1 MLSNDLLSYSIMRNG
16 DRAVTHSCS
25 HYAPAV
31 QYVDSAR
38 VSLPPIT
45 SVNGLTE
52 DNLTSLNNF
61 TTTRSLSGLQS
72 YGFNQNQPTYRSASE
87 SSQGGSP
94 RLSSSSEYSNNPV
107 QASSPVSGSASPQLA
122 SADFSEKKRR
132 QRLGPSCDSCRAR
145 KVKCNAE
152 VILLSRNVEEEEAEE
167 MQSLGEASRG
177 KLLAGE
183 AVLLEESFSLVIS
196 NGKLVKFRPCSS
208 CATRELDCCFSK
220 GFTKE
225 DIVHSKRSSSLSA
238 VGSVSVL
245 SSPKAPSRVKKRS
258 DVAASARK
266 SSCAACRKR
275 KVKCVMNVKLNKC
288 VGCVKKDS
296 ECSFT

>member
-16 DRAVTHSCS
+16 DRAVTHLCS

-31 QYVDSAR
+31 QYHDAAR
-38 VSLPPIT
+38 VALPPIA

-52 DNLTSLNNF
+52 DNLVSHNNF
-61 TTTRSLSGLQS
+61 TTHRSLLGLQS
-72 YGFNQNQPTYRSASE
+72 YQYSQNVATYRSALE
-87 SSQGGSP
+87 LSQGGSP
-94 RLSSSSEYSNNPV
+94 RLES
-107 QASSPVSGSASPQLA
+107 SSPVSGSSSPQLA
-122 SADFSEKKRR
+122 SSDLSEKKRR

-152 VILLSRNVEEEEAEE
+152 VVLLSRNVDEEEAEE
-167 MQSLGEASRG
+167 MTGLDETARS
-177 KLLAGE
+177 KLLSGDAIPLG
-183 AVLLEESFSLVIS
+183 ESFSLVVS

-208 CATRELDCCFSK
+208 CATRELECCFSK

-225 DIVHSKRSSSLSA
+225 DIVHSKRSSLLSA

-245 SSPKAPSRVKKRS
+245 SSPKAPSKIKKRLE
-258 DVAASARK
+258 VAASARK

-296 ECSFT
+296 ECSFA